1 MSQWRIQ
8 GRGPGTPLFLV
19 ETEARGA
26 EKQFFWDPPPLISGS
41 SWPRPTLLSQGLDLP
56 LVIVLCGAKALY
68 ICVLLWT
75 GIFFSIRHFH
85 IDHNAPCLP
94 PKSLHNLCLRFL
106 LGRCNTPEKY
116 NWKQWLCKI
125 WGVNKV
131 HYYLCENIANGW
143 MDDFKFFHISIGPG
157 YHFSRSSLIK
167 WGYVQILRTALII
180 TIAAFKRSY
189 DEFILRFSSL
199 NLEV

>member
-1 MSQWRIQ
+1 M
-8 GRGPGTPLFLV
+8 GP
-19 ETEARGA
+19 
-26 EKQFFWDPPPLISGS
+26 KNNFFAFPPPPPLISGS

-56 LVIVLCGAKALY
+56 LVIVLCGAEALY

-85 IDHNAPCLP
+85 IDHNSPCLP

-106 LGRCNTPEKY
+106 LGRRNTQEKY

-157 YHFSRSSLIK
+157 YLFSRSSRQPL
-167 WGYVQILRTALII
+167 
-180 TIAAFKRSY
+180 
-189 DEFILRFSSL
+189 
-199 NLEV
+199 

>member
-8 GRGPGTPLFLV
+8 GRSRGPGTPLFLV

-26 EKQFFWDPPPLISGS
+26 ENQFFWVPPPPPPYLRLFMTMPHPLIWRPGSATCNCPVWGS
-41 SWPRPTLLSQGLDLP
+41 SALHMRSSLD
-56 LVIVLCGAKALY
+56 GN
-68 ICVLLWT
+68 
-75 GIFFSIRHFH
+75 FFSIRHFH

-94 PKSLHNLCLRFL
+94 PKILHNLCLRFL
-106 LGRCNTPEKY
+106 LGRCNTVQEKY

-131 HYYLCENIANGW
+131 HYCLCENIANGW

-157 YHFSRSSLIK
+157 YLFSRSSRHPL
-167 WGYVQILRTALII
+167 
-180 TIAAFKRSY
+180 
-189 DEFILRFSSL
+189 
-199 NLEV
+199 